1 MDKNLD
7 LDLQDFFI
15 NWCNEHNITDNQLFI
30 IEKDELISLLQQIN
44 NNNIKKSEKSEK
56 LNKLK
61 LKIIQKN
68 ASIIVQVYN
77 QSLVNFFYKKNPH
90 DNYIFV
96 KSDKFIIKSFV
107 TIHLYETN
115 SRSYKVS
122 QKKRK
127 LKTKVLE
134 EEHSS
139 MTKSK
144 SYHVLLTESDSD
156 S

>member
-77 QSLVNFFYKKNPH
+77 QSLVNFFYKKSPH

-96 KSDKFIIKSFV
+96 KSDKFINYI
-107 TIHLYETN
+107 
-115 SRSYKVS
+115 YK
-122 QKKRK
+122 
-127 LKTKVLE
+127 
-134 EEHSS
+134 
-139 MTKSK
+139 
-144 SYHVLLTESDSD
+144 
-156 S
+156 